1 MFYVWIDSPL
11 SASLPTGDFKDVADR
26 KNGFTPNTASSAAN
40 VNAGLRQANLISV
53 ALMNALGLNTNT
65 STYDYKSSVSSL
77 TTAITNAILG
87 IKVNNA
93 GTADIALSTRDAGTH
108 ADDSSGIAK
117 VFTFA
122 NTNGFGTK
130 NGNGYWKLWDLED
143 GLTTYCGLIPSLNN
157 RQLLG
162 NSAYRMKEVWSNRFC
177 GQGASLTISHGAQSD
192 YVNLTN
198 TNDGQSVAGIYLCS
212 FTWSN
217 KCIAIIAALI
227 DETRYGLYPVTLNK
241 GTNTYPT
248 LYLTYNPTQKIFS
261 WIGDGNYTFT
271 SCNKIFSF
279 R

>member
-1 MFYVWIDSPL
+1 MFYVWIDDPT
-11 SASLPTGDFKDVADR
+11 SASLPTDFVNLSDR
-26 KNGFTPNTASSAAN
+26 KNGFKPNTLSSAAN
-40 VNAGLRQANLISV
+40 VNAGLRQANLVSV
-53 ALMNALGLNTNT
+53 ALMDALGLNT
-65 STYDYKSSVSSL
+65 STYDYKSSVSNL
-77 TTAITNAILG
+77 KTAITNAILG

-93 GTADIALSTRDAGTH
+93 GTADIALSTRDAGTY

-157 RQLLG
+157 KQLLG

-177 GQGASLTISHGAQSD
+177 GQGASLTISHSSGTGT
-192 YVNLTN
+192 VNLTS

-212 FTWSN
+212 FTYSN
-217 KCIAIIAALI
+217 KCVTIIAAI
-227 DETRYGLYPVTLNK
+227 TDESKYGSYPVTLDK
-241 GTNTYPT
+241 GTDTHLT
-248 LYLTYNPTQKIFS
+248 LYLTYNPNQKIFS
-261 WIGDGNYTFT
+261 WIGDGTYRLA

>member
-1 MFYVWIDSPL
+1 MFYVWIDDPS
-11 SASLPTGDFKDVADR
+11 SASLPTGDFANVTDR
-26 KNGFTPNTASSAAN
+26 KNGFKPNTASSAAN
-40 VNAGLRQANLISV
+40 VNAGLRQANLVSV
-53 ALMNALGLNTNT
+53 ALMDALGLNT
-65 STYDYKSSVSSL
+65 SAYDYKSSVSNL
-77 TTAITNAILG
+77 KTAITNAILG

-108 ADDSSGIAK
+108 ADDSRGIAK

-157 RQLLG
+157 KQLLG
-162 NSAYRMKEVWSNRFC
+162 NTAYRMKEVWSNRFC
-177 GQGASLTISHGAQSD
+177 GQGASFAISHGSQAD
-192 YVNLTN
+192 TVNLTS

-212 FTWSN
+212 FTYSN
-217 KCIAIIAALI
+217 KCVTIIAAI
-227 DETRYGLYPVTLNK
+227 TDESRYGSYPVALDK
-241 GTNTYPT
+241 GTETHPT
-248 LYLTYNPTQKIFS
+248 LYLTYNPNQKIFS
-261 WIGDGNYTFT
+261 WIGDGTYTLA